1 MIDILLATYNGED
14 FLEQQLDSILSQSVD
29 FWKIIAH
36 DDGSSDRTISIL
48 LDYQNKYPDK
58 IFIINDGVTFGSAK
72 LNFEHLLK
80 LSCAEYVMFCDQ
92 DDIWLPYKVEKTYLL
107 MQEAERQYPQS
118 PCVVHSDLQVVNVA
132 LELIHSSMFRYQCLP
147 RDFHDPQQ
155 ILVQNNV
162 TGCTMM
168 VNRAAIVVSLPISET
183 AIMHDWWITAQVL
196 LSQGKVM
203 FLDESTILYRQHSR
217 NTVGSIQIGIY
228 HYVKRLFRFA
238 RVISSYSRIVR
249 QARALGFN
257 CAYCL
262 LFMKL
267 KILANRVFFCA
278 K

>member
-1 MIDILLATYNGED
+1 VKPCDQATTALHLILE
-14 FLEQQLDSILSQSVD
+14 F
-29 FWKIIAH
+29 
-36 DDGSSDRTISIL
+36 R
-48 LDYQNKYPDK
+48 
-58 IFIINDGVTFGSAK
+58 IINDGVTFGSAK

-267 KILANRVFFCA
+267 KILANRVFFLC
-278 K
+278 